1 MSRWMSRLLRVQPG
15 EEGLVLIFG
24 FVLLFNSVAL
34 QISGIVSVSGF
45 LSEGGVNQILL
56 VFLIDYAVIFL
67 TGGLQSLIVDKYD
80 RIKLIAVV
88 CLGFAAIFAILR
100 LMFVIQAPNWLIY
113 LLMFLTAEQQFIF
126 FPLVFWVLAND
137 AFNMAQTKRLFPL
150 ISGWGFIGKL
160 IGIGIAGFSPV
171 IFAALGMALENIL
184 FVNIILYLLAF
195 VVVTR
200 GLRNLKIR
208 KIVGEPQGIKA
219 TLTEGFSFVKDVPAF
234 RYLMIGIFALGICDT
249 IIEFRFLVISD
260 SFFPTQTDFQ
270 SFYSI
275 YRLIMTILSFA
286 IQTFLSS
293 YLIQKMQL
301 KNVFVIMPVVALIG
315 AVLLIFLPGLPVA
328 VLALLALQ
336 TVRDTTDDS
345 ARKSFQSLVPEERRG
360 RVSTFMSNYLPA
372 LGTILACIITGAIVM
387 IGLAQ
392 SADLS
397 ALYLIIAALAAG
409 AAIWAI
415 IKMRAAY
422 DSSMMNWRLK
432 RRQRGTSSVL
442 DKLDF

>member
-315 AVLLIFLPGLPVA
+315 AVL
-328 VLALLALQ
+328 
-336 TVRDTTDDS
+336 
-345 ARKSFQSLVPEERRG
+345 
-360 RVSTFMSNYLPA
+360 
-372 LGTILACIITGAIVM
+372 
-387 IGLAQ
+387 
-392 SADLS
+392 
-397 ALYLIIAALAAG
+397 
-409 AAIWAI
+409 
-415 IKMRAAY
+415 
-422 DSSMMNWRLK
+422 
-432 RRQRGTSSVL
+432 
-442 DKLDF
+442 